1 MPRAKGQ
8 RVHLTSFR
16 RRGRDESRQRA
27 PPGTEFCDFA
37 WGDLVYENVRF
48 SFTFTN
54 PPLSSGHPA
63 RSGTDCLV
71 LWGFGPMILIMVN
84 GSVSDASAHCHN
96 LHIPY
101 WDFEQHQQSPRG
113 RYITAVHNQL

>member
-48 SFTFTN
+48 SLYLPN
-54 PPLSSGHPA
+54 PPLPGA
-63 RSGTDCLV
+63 DRIAGNRSRHVC
-71 LWGFGPMILIMVN
+71 P
-84 GSVSDASAHCHN
+84 
-96 LHIPY
+96 
-101 WDFEQHQQSPRG
+101 Q
-113 RYITAVHNQL
+113 

>member
-1 MPRAKGQ
+1 MHHGRRGQGLWSFLQGLVEGSKRACTPELRRSESTASSGGGTLGGQRSNRGFQGGMPRAKGQ

-48 SFTFTN
+48 SFTE
-54 PPLSSGHPA
+54 PPLN
-63 RSGTDCLV
+63 
-71 LWGFGPMILIMVN
+71 IEN
-84 GSVSDASAHCHN
+84 G
-96 LHIPY
+96 
-101 WDFEQHQQSPRG
+101 
-113 RYITAVHNQL
+113 

>member
-48 SFTFTN
+48 SFTE
-54 PPLSSGHPA
+54 PPLSHG
-63 RSGTDCLV
+63 
-71 LWGFGPMILIMVN
+71 N
-84 GSVSDASAHCHN
+84 GSLQAASGSGPGGSVETQRTCRMCVCKGLRVHAVSHTFSFTY
-96 LHIPY
+96 L
-101 WDFEQHQQSPRG
+101 
-113 RYITAVHNQL
+113 L